1 MRWCT
6 ALAALVAVSVG
17 GCGLG
22 TSETISTETVYTP
35 TFILDVA
42 AGSNALER
50 VVSLLD
56 PKTIAAAN
64 ARTPQATHA
73 ADRLFMGQL
82 DKLSESDLRSIQT
95 AEQRSLRAFDA
106 FVTKLHS
113 VALEIAGSRL
123 KPTATSGLSTG
134 SVQFAQQWN
143 GYLAAKQD
151 RVGRVVDA
159 VGVLRP
165 AFGEITGLVAAA
177 RAAARLRSTAAF
189 DQERVR
195 VTNDVLR
202 RGDQFRT
209 IAAPA
214 FKQATDV
221 DHRFARLVSKSVEAR
236 AIVVAVNKQAPDGF
250 LARHL

>member
-1 MRWCT
+1 
-6 ALAALVAVSVG
+6 
-17 GCGLG
+17 
-22 TSETISTETVYTP
+22 
-35 TFILDVA
+35 
-42 AGSNALER
+42 
-50 VVSLLD
+50 
-56 PKTIAAAN
+56 
-64 ARTPQATHA
+64 
-73 ADRLFMGQL
+73 
-82 DKLSESDLRSIQT
+82 
-95 AEQRSLRAFDA
+95 
-106 FVTKLHS
+106 
-113 VALEIAGSRL
+113 
-123 KPTATSGLSTG
+123 
-134 SVQFAQQWN
+134 
-143 GYLAAKQD
+143 
-151 RVGRVVDA
+151 
-159 VGVLRP
+159 
-165 AFGEITGLVAAA
+165 LVAAA